1 MENLPDEVIYEILY
15 FLDNEHILKMIRI
28 NKKINRIMG
37 LKSFKEEIIYRD
49 HPVVFNIL
57 DNMCELCNFKTIL
70 LDDMCYF
77 SICNHY

>member
-15 FLDNEHILKMIRI
+15 FLDNEHILKMIQI
-28 NKKINRIMG
+28 NKKINRIME

-57 DNMCELCNFKTIL
+57 DNVCELCNFKTIL
-70 LDDMCYF
+70 LSDIRYF
-77 SICNHY
+77 SRCNHY